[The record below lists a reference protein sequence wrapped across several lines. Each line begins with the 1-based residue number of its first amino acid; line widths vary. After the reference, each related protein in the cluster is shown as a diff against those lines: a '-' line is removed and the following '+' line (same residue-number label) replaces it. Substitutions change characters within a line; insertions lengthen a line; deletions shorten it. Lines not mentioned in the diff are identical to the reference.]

1 MNKAQAYIR
10 ASRYYLT
17 DELPSNF
24 DELDE
29 GDIMDFI
36 RDRRW
41 EPFEQWEP
49 HGIWELIEDLAQEFI
64 ELKNLFENGS
74 SLPSNS

>member
-1 MNKAQAYIR
+1 MTKTQAHIR

-29 GDIMDFI
+29 QALKDFI
-36 RDRRW
+36 REHRW
-41 EPFEQWEP
+41 EPLEHWESRE
-49 HGIWELIEDLAQEFI
+49 IWELIEDLASEFL
-64 ELKNLFENGS
+64 EVSNLN
-74 SLPSNS
+74 